1 METKK
6 YYIRKTN
13 TQFNTVEYK
22 RYKCIDG
29 FSKNKELCWKFSK
42 QGALII
48 IDRLK
53 YEHRRNI
60 DNLIF
65 DIIEA

>member
-1 METKK
+1 MK

-13 TQFNTVEYK
+13 TQLNTVEYK
-22 RYKCIDG
+22 RYKCSDG
-29 FSKNKELCWKFSK
+29 FSKNKSLCWKFSK
-42 QGALII
+42 QGAVKI

-53 YEHRRNI
+53 YEYRRNI

-65 DIIEA
+65 DIVEA